1 MIRYLIRRVL
11 WAVVLFFAA
20 TFATYVIFYVIPDD
34 PARVVAGRS
43 ASPAQVA
50 QVRHYIGS
58 DQPVVV
64 QYYRFVRR
72 IAIDGSL
79 GRSFLTRQSV
89 NGTVFAAA
97 RKTASIVI
105 GGAILWLIVSI
116 PIGVLSALRPRS
128 LLDRA
133 SMGFVLVGVSAHP
146 VWIGLLFSYVFGY
159 RLGWTPITGYCTIV
173 HHADAGCG
181 GPTQWFSHLILP
193 WATFALLFI
202 AMYVRLVRAN
212 VMETMHEDYVRTAR
226 AKGASEWRV
235 LSRHVLRNA
244 MLPIVTILG
253 MDVALT
259 LGGAVFTESVY
270 SIQGLGVT
278 ALSGYNSADLPVT
291 IGVVV
296 FATIIV
302 IVANLIVD
310 VAYAYIDPRI
320 RLGR

>member
-1 MIRYLIRRVL
+1 VIRYLIRRVL

-20 TFATYVIFYVIPDD
+20 TFATFVIFYVIPDD

-43 ASPAQVA
+43 ATPAEVA
-50 QVRHYIGS
+50 QVRSYIGS
-58 DQPVVV
+58 DKPVVV

-72 IAIDGSL
+72 IVVDRSL
-79 GRSFLTRQSV
+79 GESFLTRQSV

-105 GGAILWLIVSI
+105 GGAILWLLISI
-116 PIGVLSALRPRS
+116 PIGILSALRPRS

-133 SMGFVLVGVSAHP
+133 SMGFVLIGVSAHP

-159 RLGWTPITGYCTIV
+159 KLGLVPITGYCTLV

-181 GPTQWFSHLILP
+181 GPAQWFSHLILP
-193 WATFALLFI
+193 WATFALLFA
-202 AMYVRLVRAN
+202 AMYVRLIRAN
-212 VMETMHEDYVRTAR
+212 VIETMHEDFVRTAR

-235 LSRHVLRNA
+235 LRAHVMRNA

-278 ALSGYNSADLPVT
+278 AVGGFTNADLPVT

-296 FATIIV
+296 FATIAV

-310 VAYAYIDPRI
+310 IAYAYIDPRI
-320 RLGR
+320 RLG

>member
-1 MIRYLIRRVL
+1 MTRYLIRRVV
-11 WAVVLFFAA
+11 WAIALFFAT
-20 TFATYVIFYVIPDD
+20 TFATYLIFYVVPSD
-34 PARVVAGRS
+34 PAHVVAGRS
-43 ASPAQVA
+43 ATPEEIE
-50 QVRHYIGS
+50 QVRHSIGT
-58 DQPVVV
+58 DRPIVV
-64 QYYRFVRR
+64 QYYRFVKR
-72 IAIDGSL
+72 ITVDHSL
-79 GRSFLTRQSV
+79 GESFLTRQSV
-89 NGTVFAAA
+89 NGAVFAAA
-97 RKTASIVI
+97 RRTASIVL

-133 SMGFVLVGVSAHP
+133 AMGFVLVGVSAHP
-146 VWIGLLFSYVFGY
+146 VWIGLIFSYFFGY
-159 RLGWTPITGYCTIV
+159 RLGWTPITGYCTLV

-193 WATFALLFI
+193 WVTFALLFMAI
-202 AMYVRLVRAN
+202 YVRLIRAN
-212 VMETMHEDYVRTAR
+212 VIETMHEDYVRTAR

-235 LSRHVLRNA
+235 LRAHVLRNA

-253 MDVALT
+253 MDVALG

-278 ALSGYNSADLPVT
+278 AVSGYTNDDIPT
-291 IGVVV
+291 MIGVVV
-296 FATIIV
+296 FATICV

-320 RLGR
+320 RLS

>member
-1 MIRYLIRRVL
+1 ML
-11 WAVVLFFAA
+11 
-20 TFATYVIFYVIPDD
+20 
-34 PARVVAGRS
+34 
-43 ASPAQVA
+43 
-50 QVRHYIGS
+50 
-58 DQPVVV
+58 
-64 QYYRFVRR
+64 
-72 IAIDGSL
+72 
-79 GRSFLTRQSV
+79 
-89 NGTVFAAA
+89 
-97 RKTASIVI
+97 
-105 GGAILWLIVSI
+105 
-116 PIGVLSALRPRS
+116 
-128 LLDRA
+128 
-133 SMGFVLVGVSAHP
+133 
-146 VWIGLLFSYVFGY
+146 
-159 RLGWTPITGYCTIV
+159 

-202 AMYVRLVRAN
+202 AMYVRLIRAN

-235 LSRHVLRNA
+235 LRAHVLRNA

-253 MDVALT
+253 MDVALDARRRR
-259 LGGAVFTESVY
+259 LHRVGVLDPGARRDGRS
-270 SIQGLGVT
+270 
-278 ALSGYNSADLPVT
+278 AGYNDADLPVT

>member
-1 MIRYLIRRVL
+1 MTRYLIRRVV
-11 WAVVLFFAA
+11 WAIALFFAT
-20 TFATYVIFYVIPDD
+20 TFATYLIFYVVPSD

-43 ASPAQVA
+43 ATPDEVE
-50 QVRHYIGS
+50 QVRHSIGT
-58 DQPVVV
+58 DRPIVV
-64 QYYRFVRR
+64 QYYRFVKR
-72 IAIDGSL
+72 ITVDHSL
-79 GRSFLTRQSV
+79 GESFLTRQSV

-97 RKTASIVI
+97 RRTASIVV
-105 GGAILWLIVSI
+105 GGAILWLLVSI

-133 SMGFVLVGVSAHP
+133 AMGFVLVGVSAHP
-146 VWIGLLFSYVFGY
+146 VWIGLIFSYLFGY
-159 RLGWTPITGYCTIV
+159 RLGWTPITGYCTLV

-193 WATFALLFI
+193 WVTFALLFMAI
-202 AMYVRLVRAN
+202 YVRLIRAN
-212 VMETMHEDYVRTAR
+212 VIETMHEDYVRTAR

-235 LSRHVLRNA
+235 LRAHVLRNA

-253 MDVALT
+253 MDVALG

-278 ALSGYNSADLPVT
+278 AVSGYTNDDIPT
-291 IGVVV
+291 MIGVVV
-296 FATIIV
+296 FATICV

-320 RLGR
+320 RLS

>member
-1 MIRYLIRRVL
+1 VIRYLIRRVL
-11 WAVVLFFAA
+11 WAIVLFFAA
-20 TFATYVIFYVIPDD
+20 TFATFVIFYVIPDD

-43 ASPAQVA
+43 ATPAEVA
-50 QVRHYIGS
+50 QVRSYIGS
-58 DQPVVV
+58 DRPVVV
-64 QYYRFVRR
+64 QYYRFVKR
-72 IAIDGSL
+72 ITVDHSL
-79 GRSFLTRQSV
+79 GESFLTRQSV

-105 GGAILWLIVSI
+105 GGAVLWLIVSI

-133 SMGFVLVGVSAHP
+133 SMGFVLLGVSAHP
-146 VWIGLLFSYVFGY
+146 VWIGLLFSYFFGY
-159 RLGWTPITGYCTIV
+159 KLGWVPITGYCTVV
-173 HHADAGCG
+173 HHVDAGCG

-193 WATFALLFI
+193 WATFALLFA
-202 AMYVRLVRAN
+202 AMYVRLIRAN
-212 VMETMHEDYVRTAR
+212 VIETMHEDFVRTAR

-235 LSRHVLRNA
+235 LRAHVMRNA

-278 ALSGYNSADLPVT
+278 AVGGFTNADLPVT

-296 FATIIV
+296 FATVAV

-310 VAYAYIDPRI
+310 IAYAYIDPRI
-320 RLGR
+320 RLS